1 MEYIISAVWIIL
13 ELICFSTFCS
23 AFLFKTANVRKSV
36 VFNTIAFCVMY
47 AFTNIVFMA
56 PLKQVVNI
64 VAYICLSFC
73 LYRGHW
79 LKHMLIVIL
88 LFVFAAAID
97 TIMLYGASVVF
108 GIGYDELVWK
118 KLTYTTIV
126 TVGKLIEVLIAYIV
140 YYLRSSSQKQYIKGK
155 WLGLLLLFP
164 TVSLIVMI
172 VLFCNFTLQ
181 DDMPIGAVLLCVVL
195 GLTNI
200 ANVYLVRN
208 MEHSAQKEQEMLLV
222 NQQMEI
228 QTQSFVELEKQYK
241 SQRQAAHEHQRHLQ
255 TIHDLISSDEILAVQ
270 RYIEELRGK
279 HATRL
284 CAINSHHPIIDA
296 VLNHKYQMAK
306 ECLIEMQ
313 VQVNDLSNV
322 KMSANELVVLLSNIL
337 DNAIEACEKITE
349 KRLIHCQILLN
360 ENLFISVRNTS
371 LPVEI
376 IDGVIQTSKP
386 KKKDHGFGLIGI
398 RHVLDKNQA
407 EYTYHYD
414 CGWFQ
419 FVAEI
424 PNNND
429 SN

>member
-1 MEYIISAVWIIL
+1 MEYIISAAWIIL
-13 ELICFSTFCS
+13 ELTCFSVFCS
-23 AFLFKTANVRKSV
+23 AFLAKTANIRKCAVFYSV
-36 VFNTIAFCVMY
+36 AFCVMY
-47 AFTNIVFMA
+47 VFTNIVVIA
-56 PLKQVVNI
+56 PFKQIINI
-64 VAYICLSFC
+64 AAYICLSFC

-79 LKHMLIVIL
+79 LKHLLIVIL
-88 LFVFAAAID
+88 LFVFATAID

-118 KLTYTTIV
+118 KLTYTTVV

-140 YYLRSSSQKQYIKGK
+140 YYLRFSSQKQRINRK

-172 VLFCNFTLQ
+172 VLFCNYTLQ
-181 DDMPIGAVLLCVVL
+181 DDLPIGAFLLCVVL

-200 ANVYLVRN
+200 ANIYLVHN
-208 MEHSAQKEQEMLLV
+208 MEQSAQKEQEMLLV

-228 QTQSFVELEKQYK
+228 QTQSFLELEKQYK
-241 SQRQAAHEHQRHLQ
+241 AQRQATHEHQRHLQ
-255 TIHDLISSDEILAVQ
+255 TIYDLISTDEIHAVQ
-270 RYIEELRGK
+270 HYIEELRGN

-284 CAINSHHPIIDA
+284 CAINSRHPIIDA
-296 VLNHKYQMAK
+296 VLNHKYQLAR
-306 ECLIEMQ
+306 ERLIEMQ

-322 KMSANELVVLLSNIL
+322 MMSANELVVLFSNLL

-349 KRLIHCQILLN
+349 KRMIHCRILLN

-371 LPVEI
+371 LPVKI

-386 KKKDHGFGLIGI
+386 QKGEHGFGLIGI
-398 RHVLDKNQA
+398 RHVLDRNKA

-424 PNNND
+424 PNTKLI
-429 SN
+429 